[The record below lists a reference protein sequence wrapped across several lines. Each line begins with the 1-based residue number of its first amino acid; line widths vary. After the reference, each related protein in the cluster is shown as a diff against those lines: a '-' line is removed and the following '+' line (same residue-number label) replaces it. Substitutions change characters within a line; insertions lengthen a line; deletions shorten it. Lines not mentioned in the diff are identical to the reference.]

1 MTQGELRG
9 LYNYTWN
16 VEAALDAATRPFT
29 DAFRMVW
36 RFISDLRRYKR
47 TLTVPLNWRN
57 VIISIDR
64 REFTVFFWDALQAA
78 QGELMRS
85 KSEDLYWGASCFTDH
100 AFRSMDTN
108 TDSST
113 TTPDTVL
120 CSAWDEEMCKRQKE
134 HFEGTL
140 HPGRR
145 VLGFFLYSDSTFLSS
160 SGAVSAY
167 PLRMRVININTDG
180 VRWVAQAYIRQV
192 DAKFLETKRGQVVRA
207 DLLQRILHVVF
218 RTSLLE
224 IHDGTWFN
232 LPGGGCVRVFP
243 RELLYVC
250 DQL

>member
-85 KSEDLYWGASCFTDH
+85 KSEDLY
-100 AFRSMDTN
+100 
-108 TDSST
+108 
-113 TTPDTVL
+113 
-120 CSAWDEEMCKRQKE
+120 
-134 HFEGTL
+134 
-140 HPGRR
+140 
-145 VLGFFLYSDSTFLSS
+145 
-160 SGAVSAY
+160 
-167 PLRMRVININTDG
+167 
-180 VRWVAQAYIRQV
+180 
-192 DAKFLETKRGQVVRA
+192 
-207 DLLQRILHVVF
+207 
-218 RTSLLE
+218 
-224 IHDGTWFN
+224 
-232 LPGGGCVRVFP
+232 
-243 RELLYVC
+243 
-250 DQL
+250 